1 MAENPADARLDQ
13 HQHQLD
19 RLTALAERQDEVNRR
34 LDQGLAQA
42 QRAQEASGRRL
53 DEGAAET
60 RELNRRL
67 DAGLE
72 VARETNR
79 RLETS
84 LAKTDEILM
93 TFGQIQSRMLDELEQ
108 LRTEQQRSNRAL
120 EGYAQRQEGFN
131 ERQDE
136 FNQRQEGFNERQ
148 EEFNRRQD
156 EFNRR
161 QDEFNRRQ
169 EEFNR
174 RQDEFNVIFLE
185 EIRHLKSSDRA
196 QQSEQDAKDELLR
209 QLDARL
215 RRLEDFMNGLQN
227 AA

>member
-42 QRAQEASGRRL
+42 QRAQEASSRRL

-136 FNQRQEGFNERQ
+136 FNQRQE
-148 EEFNRRQD
+148 
-156 EFNRR
+156 
-161 QDEFNRRQ
+161 EFNRRQ